1 MRSAVDDGLVPL
13 TARVFL
19 ILGVALVAIGAPL
32 YALGSFAWLAAV
44 AIGLFLI
51 ALGLIAR
58 AIVSPLPR
66 LGVGLLLT
74 AGFLALAAGV
84 ATPLLWVALV
94 TLVLAAGVLAAS
106 LTRRTPS

>member
-1 MRSAVDDGLVPL
+1 MPL

-19 ILGVALVAIGAPL
+19 VIGVALVAIGAPL
-32 YALGSFAWLAAV
+32 YALGSFGWLAAV

-51 ALGLIAR
+51 APGLIAR

-66 LGVGLLLT
+66 LGTGLLLT
-74 AGFLALAAGV
+74 AGFLAPAASV

-94 TLVLAAGVLAAS
+94 TLMLGAGVLGAA
-106 LTRRTPS
+106 LTRRKRS